1 MQIRDP
7 IHGHVHVTP
16 DELKI
21 IDHRAFQRLRHI
33 KQLGFTDLSF
43 PGATHS
49 RYAHSL
55 GAMEVASRMFD
66 AIFPLDGPLPG
77 PQRARLRQA
86 LRLALLLHDLGHPPA
101 SHASEVAMPPVAA
114 LPLGALAGGEPDR
127 QADHED
133 YTLALLLFT
142 DLAALIEARFGA
154 HGIDGLMIARLLSK
168 RGLGAEPRL
177 CVGGINYT
185 PLLRQIVSGEMDA
198 DRMDYLRRDAFFA
211 GVSYGNFDQQWLLE
225 NLTRHIVE
233 DQAFLALHHKALFAF
248 EDFLLSRYHMFAA
261 IYHNHLSESFDVML
275 HRFYIEAPD
284 EHPLPPDPEAY
295 LRCDDVSLAWAL
307 RRSDNPWARRLVQRA
322 AYRLLVEWDVDAA
335 GAINLGHLTAEL
347 KGAHVDY
354 FLGESRGVLSKYYG
368 QRRGAEPIYIINRP
382 LSRVEPI
389 DVYARVYERYADPT
403 TRLRVYCRGD
413 HLKRARRCLVAV
425 RDHKPGEA

>member
-7 IHGHVHVTP
+7 IHGHVRVNSS
-16 DELKI
+16 ELKI
-21 IDHRAFQRLRHI
+21 IDHRAFQRLRNI
-33 KQLGFTDLSF
+33 KQLGFTELSF

-49 RYAHSL
+49 RYAHCL

-66 AIFPLDGPLPG
+66 AISPPGHLPE
-77 PQRARLRQA
+77 PDRQRLRQG

-101 SHASEVAMPPVAA
+101 SHASEVAMPLVAQ
-114 LPLGALAGGEPDR
+114 LPLGEKMAGGEPGR
-127 QADHED
+127 RADHED

-142 DLAALIEARFGA
+142 DMAELIEARFGDQD
-154 HGIDGLMIARLLSK
+154 IDAVMIARLLSK

-177 CVGGINYT
+177 IVEGVDYT

-198 DRMDYLRRDAFFA
+198 DRMDYLQRDAFYA
-211 GVSYGNFDQQWLLE
+211 GVSYGKFDQQWLLE
-225 NLTRHIVE
+225 NLTHHVVE
-233 DQAFLALHHKALFAF
+233 DRAFLALQHKAVFAF

-275 HRFYIEAPD
+275 HRFYAEAPD
-284 EHPLPPDPEAY
+284 EHPLPADPEAY
-295 LRCDDVSLAWAL
+295 LRCDDVSLTWAL
-307 RRSDNPWARRLVQRA
+307 RQSKNVWAQRLVSRA
-322 AYRLLVEWDVDAA
+322 AYRLLVEWDVDAV
-335 GAINLGHLTAEL
+335 GALNLGHLTAEL
-347 KGAHVDY
+347 KGAGVEY

-368 QRRGAEPIYIINRP
+368 QRSGQPPIYIIDRP
-382 LSRVEPI
+382 LQRIEPV
-389 DVYARVYERYADPT
+389 DVYARIYERYADPT

-413 HLKRARRCLVAV
+413 NLKLARQHLIAV